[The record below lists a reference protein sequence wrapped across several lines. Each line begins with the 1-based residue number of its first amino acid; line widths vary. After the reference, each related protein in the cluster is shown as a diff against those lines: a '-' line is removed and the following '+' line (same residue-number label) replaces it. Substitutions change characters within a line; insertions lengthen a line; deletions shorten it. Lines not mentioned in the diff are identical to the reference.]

1 VLEVI
6 YGWMERRGLRMKFF
20 KTRNEALDVLENYIK
35 KDISIYT
42 AQRNFDFGP
51 QSRKNISCL
60 SPYITHRLISEY
72 EVAKKVLS
80 KYPYQ
85 KVEKFIQEIFWRVYW
100 KGWLELRPKV
110 WTDFVEDLKNI
121 DNSNEYKKAI
131 NGETNINCFNDWT
144 KELKVNN
151 YLHNHAR
158 MWFASIW
165 IFTLKLPW
173 QKGAEFFLRELYD
186 GDAASN
192 TLSWRWV
199 AGIQTKGKNY
209 IAQNWNI
216 NKFTNNKYKDLKLNE
231 NPQPIIDQREYKISP
246 ISTNNNETKSD
257 TLVFFENELDFQSF
271 KVDNY
276 KKIYCILLSNEE
288 RQVELGDK
296 VLMFKK
302 NLIKNQVQN
311 SDLKIEC
318 IEGNKFIDVS
328 NNEKNFDVIYP
339 SVGEN
344 MSFLKRV
351 IKKNNLMINYLAR
364 DEDKYCW
371 QFSNKGYFNFKSNI
385 PKILSQFKLN

>member
-1 VLEVI
+1 MNFI
-6 YGWMERRGLRMKFF
+6 TSRK
-20 KTRNEALDVLENYIK
+20 EALESLEKYIEKDVSCY
-35 KDISIYT
+35 S
-42 AQRNFDFGP
+42 AQRNFDLGP
-51 QSRKNISCL
+51 QNRKNISCL

-110 WTDFVEDLKNI
+110 WTDFVEDLKKFENT
-121 DNSNEYKKAI
+121 NEYEKAI
-131 NGETNINCFNDWT
+131 NGETNIDCFNDWIE
-144 KELKVNN
+144 ELKDNN
-151 YLHNHAR
+151 YLHNHTR

-216 NKFTNNKYKDLKLNE
+216 KKFTNNKYKDLKLNE
-231 NPQPIIDQREYKISP
+231 NPQPVIDQREYKISP
-246 ISTNNNETKSD
+246 IIIDNNETKSD
-257 TLVFFENELDFQSF
+257 ILVFFENELDFQSF
-271 KVDNY
+271 KVDSH

-302 NLIKNQVQN
+302 NLIKNQVKN
-311 SDLKIEC
+311 SGLKIEF
-318 IEGNKFIDVS
+318 IEGNKFIEVS
-328 NNEKNFDVIYP
+328 NNEKSFDVIYP

-344 MSFLKRV
+344 MSFLKRI
-351 IKKNNLMINYLAR
+351 IKKNNLMINYLVR
-364 DEDKYCW
+364 DEDRYCW

>member
-1 VLEVI
+1 VNFVT
-6 YGWMERRGLRMKFF
+6 
-20 KTRNEALDVLENYIK
+20 TRKEALDAMERYIENN
-35 KDISIYT
+35 ISDYT
-42 AQRNFDFGP
+42 AKRNFDFGP
-51 QSRKNISCL
+51 QNRKNISCL

-72 EVAKKVLS
+72 EVAKKTLS

-110 WTDFVEDLKNI
+110 WTDFVEDTKNI
-121 DNSNEYKKAI
+121 ENTKEYEKAI
-131 NGETNINCFNDWT
+131 NGETNIDCFNDWV
-144 KELKVNN
+144 KELKENN
-151 YLHNHAR
+151 YLHNHTR

-231 NPQPIIDQREYKISP
+231 NPQPIIDQRDYKISP
-246 ISTNNNETKSD
+246 LSISNNETASD
-257 TLVFFENELDFQSF
+257 KLVFFENELDFQF
-271 KVDNY
+271 FNIDNHKKV
-276 KKIYCILLSNEE
+276 YCILLANDE
-288 RQVELGDK
+288 RQVKLGSK
-296 VLMFKK
+296 VLDYKK
-302 NLIKNQVQN
+302 NLIKNQIQN
-311 SDLKIEC
+311 SGLKIEF
-318 IEGNKFIDVS
+318 IEGNKFIELS
-328 NNEKNFDVIYP
+328 NKDKDFDIVYP
-339 SVGEN
+339 SIGEN

-351 IKKNNLMINYLAR
+351 IKKNNLNINYLTR
-364 DEDKYCW
+364 EEDNYCW

>member
-1 VLEVI
+1 MNFI
-6 YGWMERRGLRMKFF
+6 SSRK
-20 KTRNEALDVLENYIK
+20 EALDILDNYIE
-35 KDISIYT
+35 KDISIYSS
-42 AQRNFDFGP
+42 QRNFDFGP
-51 QSRKNISCL
+51 QDRKNISCI

-80 KYPYQ
+80 KHPYQ
-85 KVEKFIQEIFWRVYW
+85 KVEKFIQEIFWRLYW
-100 KGWLELRPKV
+100 KGWLELRPRV

-121 DNSNEYKKAI
+121 EKTNEYEKAI
-131 NGETNINCFNDWT
+131 NGETNIDCFNDWI
-144 KELKVNN
+144 KELKENN

-209 IAQNWNI
+209 IAQNWNV
-216 NKFTNNKYKDLKLNE
+216 NKFTDNKYKDLELNE

-246 ISTNNNETKSD
+246 IKIDVADQKSD
-257 TLVFFENELDFQSF
+257 RLVFFENELDFKSF
-271 KVDNY
+271 NIDSY
-276 KKIYCILLSNEE
+276 KKIYCIMLTNEE
-288 RQVELGDK
+288 RQIKLGNK
-296 VLMFKK
+296 VLEYKK
-302 NLIKNQVQN
+302 NLIKNQIQN
-311 SDLKIEC
+311 ANLQIEF
-318 IEGNKFIDVS
+318 IEGNKFVELS
-328 NNEKNFDVIYP
+328 LNEKDFDIIYP

-344 MSFLKRV
+344 MSFLKRTL
-351 IKKNNLMINYLAR
+351 KKNNLMINYLIR

>member
-1 VLEVI
+1 
-6 YGWMERRGLRMKFF
+6 MNF
-20 KTRNEALDVLENYIK
+20 KTSREEALKILENYVDQ
-35 KDISIYT
+35 DISNYT

-72 EVAKKVLS
+72 EVTKKVLS
-80 KYPYQ
+80 KYPFQ

-121 DNSNEYKKAI
+121 DNSSEYEKAI
-131 NGETNINCFNDWT
+131 NGETNIDCFNDWI
-144 KELKVNN
+144 KEIKEIN
-151 YLHNHAR
+151 YLHNHTR

-173 QKGAEFFLRELYD
+173 QKGAEFFLKELFD

-216 NKFTNNKYKDLKLNE
+216 NKFTNNKYKDLKLSE
-231 NPQPIIDQREYKISP
+231 NPQPIIDEREYKISP
-246 ISTNNNETKSD
+246 IDTGNNESTSNI
-257 TLVFFENELDFQSF
+257 LVIFENELDFQIFNTDS
-271 KVDNY
+271 Y
-276 KKIYCILLSNEE
+276 KKVYCVLLSNEE
-288 RQVELGDK
+288 RQVKLGNK
-296 VLMFKK
+296 VLEYKK
-302 NLIKNQVQN
+302 KIIKNQIQN
-311 SDLKIEC
+311 SGLKIEY
-318 IEGNKFIDVS
+318 IEGNKFIELS
-328 NNEKNFDVIYP
+328 SNEKNFDVIYP

-344 MSFLKRV
+344 MFFLKRV
-351 IKKNNLMINYLAR
+351 IKKNNLMINYLVR
-364 DEDKYCW
+364 DKDKYCW

>member
-1 VLEVI
+1 
-6 YGWMERRGLRMKFF
+6 MNFKFS
-20 KTRNEALDVLENYIK
+20 RIEALEVLENYVE
-35 KDISIYT
+35 KDISIYA
-42 AQRNFDFGP
+42 AQRNFDLGP

-85 KVEKFIQEIFWRVYW
+85 KIEKFIQEIFWRVYW
-100 KGWLELRPKV
+100 KGWLELRPNV

-121 DNSNEYKKAI
+121 DNSNEYEKAI
-131 NGETNINCFNDWT
+131 NGETNIDCFNDWI
-144 KELKVNN
+144 KELKENN
-151 YLHNHAR
+151 YLHNHTR

-165 IFTLKLPW
+165 IFTLELPW
-173 QKGAEFFLRELYD
+173 QKGAEFFLKELYD

-231 NPQPIIDQREYKISP
+231 NPLPIIDQREYKISP
-246 ISTNNNETKSD
+246 INIENNETKSD
-257 TLVFFENELDFQSF
+257 ILVFFENELDFQSF
-271 KVDNY
+271 KVASY
-276 KKIYCILLSNEE
+276 KKIYCILLTNEE

-296 VLMFKK
+296 VLIYKK

-311 SDLKIEC
+311 SDLKIDF
-318 IEGNKFIDVS
+318 IEANKFIELS

-351 IKKNNLMINYLAR
+351 TKKNNLMINYLAR

>member
-1 VLEVI
+1 MNFVT
-6 YGWMERRGLRMKFF
+6 
-20 KTRNEALDVLENYIK
+20 TRKEALDAMERYIENN
-35 KDISIYT
+35 ISDYT
-42 AQRNFDFGP
+42 TKRNFDFGP
-51 QSRKNISCL
+51 QNRKNISCL

-72 EVAKKVLS
+72 EVAKKTLS

-110 WTDFVEDLKNI
+110 WTDFVEDTKNI
-121 DNSNEYKKAI
+121 ENTNEYEKAI
-131 NGETNINCFNDWT
+131 NGETNIDCFNDWV
-144 KELKVNN
+144 KELKENN
-151 YLHNHAR
+151 YLHNHTR

-216 NKFTNNKYKDLKLNE
+216 NKFTNNKYKNLKLNE

-246 ISTNNNETKSD
+246 INIYNNETKSD
-257 TLVFFENELDFQSF
+257 ILVFFENELYFQNF
-271 KVDNY
+271 NVDNY
-276 KKIYCILLSNEE
+276 KKIYCILLSNDE
-288 RQVELGDK
+288 RQVKLGKK
-296 VLMFKK
+296 VLEYKK
-302 NLIKNQVQN
+302 NIIKNQIQN
-311 SDLKIEC
+311 SSLKIEF
-318 IEGNKFIDVS
+318 IEGNKFIELS
-328 NNEKNFDVIYP
+328 NKDKDFDIVYP
-339 SVGEN
+339 SIGEN

-351 IKKNNLMINYLAR
+351 IKKNNLNINYLTR
-364 DEDKYCW
+364 EEDNYCW

>member
-1 VLEVI
+1 MNFVT
-6 YGWMERRGLRMKFF
+6 
-20 KTRNEALDVLENYIK
+20 TRKEALDVMERYIENN
-35 KDISIYT
+35 ISDYT
-42 AQRNFDFGP
+42 AKRNFDFGP
-51 QSRKNISCL
+51 QNRKNISCL

-72 EVAKKVLS
+72 EVAKKTLS

-110 WTDFVEDLKNI
+110 WTDFVEDTKKIENTK
-121 DNSNEYKKAI
+121 EYEKAI
-131 NGETNINCFNDWT
+131 NGETNIDCFNDWV
-144 KELKVNN
+144 KELKENN
-151 YLHNHAR
+151 YLHNHTR

-231 NPQPIIDQREYKISP
+231 NPQPIIDQRDYKVSPLSIS
-246 ISTNNNETKSD
+246 NNETASD
-257 TLVFFENELDFQSF
+257 KLVFFENELDFQF
-271 KVDNY
+271 FNIDNHKKV
-276 KKIYCILLSNEE
+276 YCILLANDE
-288 RQVELGDK
+288 RQVKLGSK
-296 VLMFKK
+296 VLDYKK
-302 NLIKNQVQN
+302 NLIKNQIQN
-311 SDLKIEC
+311 SGLKIEF
-318 IEGNKFIDVS
+318 IEGNKFIELSS
-328 NNEKNFDVIYP
+328 NDKDFDIVYP
-339 SVGEN
+339 SIGEN

-351 IKKNNLMINYLAR
+351 IKKNNLNINYLTR
-364 DEDKYCW
+364 EEDNYCW

>member
-1 VLEVI
+1 
-6 YGWMERRGLRMKFF
+6 MKFHTSRE
-20 KTRNEALDVLENYIK
+20 KALESLEIFTN
-35 KDISIYT
+35 KDIVNYSSK
-42 AQRNFDFGP
+42 RNYDFGP
-51 QSRKNISCL
+51 QNRKDISCL

-80 KYPYQ
+80 KHPYQ

-110 WTDFVEDLKNI
+110 WTDFIEDLKNI
-121 DNSNEYKKAI
+121 ENSSEYEKAI
-131 NGETNINCFNDWT
+131 KGETNIDCFNDWI
-144 KELKVNN
+144 KELKENN
-151 YLHNHAR
+151 YLHNHTR

-209 IAQNWNI
+209 IAQNWNV

-231 NPQPIIDQREYKISP
+231 NPQPIIDHREYKILP
-246 ISTNNNETKSD
+246 IKIDVVEKKSD
-257 TLVFFENELDFQSF
+257 RLIFFENELDF
-271 KVDNY
+271 KRINIDNY
-276 KKIYCILLSNEE
+276 KNIYCIMLTNEE
-288 RQVELGDK
+288 RQVKLGNK
-296 VLMFKK
+296 VLEYKK
-302 NLIKNQVQN
+302 NLIKNQIQN
-311 SDLKIEC
+311 ADLKIEC
-318 IEGNKFIDVS
+318 IEGNKFIELS
-328 NNEKNFDVIYP
+328 SNEKDFDIIYP

-344 MSFLKRV
+344 MSFLKR
-351 IKKNNLMINYLAR
+351 IMKKNNLTINYLTR

>member
-1 VLEVI
+1 MKFKTSRIEALEV
-6 YGWMERRGLRMKFF
+6 LK
-20 KTRNEALDVLENYIK
+20 NYIE

-42 AQRNFDFGP
+42 AQRNFDLGP
-51 QSRKNISCL
+51 QNRKNISCL

-85 KVEKFIQEIFWRVYW
+85 KLEKFIQEIFWRVYW

-110 WTDFVEDLKNI
+110 WIDFVEDLKNI
-121 DNSNEYKKAI
+121 PNSNEYEKAI
-131 NGETNINCFNDWT
+131 NGETNIDCFNDWV
-144 KELKVNN
+144 KEIKENN
-151 YLHNHAR
+151 YLHNHTR

-173 QKGAEFFLRELYD
+173 QKGAEFFLRELFD

-216 NKFTNNKYKDLKLNE
+216 NKFTNNKYKDLKLSE

-246 ISTNNNETKSD
+246 INTGNNESTSNK
-257 TLVFFENELDFQSF
+257 LFFFENELDFQIFNINS
-271 KVDNY
+271 Y
-276 KKIYCILLSNEE
+276 KNVYCILLSNEE
-288 RQVELGDK
+288 RQIKLGNK
-296 VLMFKK
+296 VLEYKK
-302 NLIKNQVQN
+302 NLIKNQIQN
-311 SDLKIEC
+311 SGLKIEF
-318 IEGNKFIDVS
+318 IEGNKFIELS
-328 NNEKNFDVIYP
+328 NNEKNFDVVYP

-344 MSFLKRV
+344 MFFLKKT
-351 IKKNNLMINYLAR
+351 IKKNNLMINYLVR

-371 QFSNKGYFNFKSNI
+371 QFSNKGYFNFKTNI

>member
-1 VLEVI
+1 MNFVT
-6 YGWMERRGLRMKFF
+6 
-20 KTRNEALDVLENYIK
+20 TRKEALDVMERYIENN
-35 KDISIYT
+35 ISDYT
-42 AQRNFDFGP
+42 AKRNFDFGP
-51 QSRKNISCL
+51 QNRKNISCL

-72 EVAKKVLS
+72 EVAKKTLS

-110 WTDFVEDLKNI
+110 WTDFVEDTKNI
-121 DNSNEYKKAI
+121 ENTKEYEKAI
-131 NGETNINCFNDWT
+131 NGETNIDCFNDWV
-144 KELKVNN
+144 KELKENN
-151 YLHNHAR
+151 YLHNHTR

-231 NPQPIIDQREYKISP
+231 NPQPIIDQRDYKVSPLSIS
-246 ISTNNNETKSD
+246 NNESASD
-257 TLVFFENELDFQSF
+257 KLVFFENELDFQF
-271 KVDNY
+271 FNIDNHKKV
-276 KKIYCILLSNEE
+276 YCILLANDE
-288 RQVELGDK
+288 RQVKLGNK
-296 VLMFKK
+296 VLDYKK
-302 NLIKNQVQN
+302 NLIKNQIQN
-311 SDLKIEC
+311 SGLKIEF
-318 IEGNKFIDVS
+318 IEGNKFIELSS
-328 NNEKNFDVIYP
+328 NDKDFDIVYP
-339 SVGEN
+339 SIGEN

-351 IKKNNLMINYLAR
+351 IKKNNLNINYLTR
-364 DEDKYCW
+364 EEDNYCW

>member
-1 VLEVI
+1 VNFVT
-6 YGWMERRGLRMKFF
+6 
-20 KTRNEALDVLENYIK
+20 TRKEALDAMERYIENN
-35 KDISIYT
+35 ISDYT
-42 AQRNFDFGP
+42 AKRNFDFGP
-51 QSRKNISCL
+51 QNRKNISCL

-72 EVAKKVLS
+72 EVAKKTLS

-110 WTDFVEDLKNI
+110 WTDFVEDTKNI
-121 DNSNEYKKAI
+121 ENTNEYEKAI
-131 NGETNINCFNDWT
+131 NGETNIDCFNDWV
-144 KELKVNN
+144 KELKENN
-151 YLHNHAR
+151 YLHNHTR

-231 NPQPIIDQREYKISP
+231 NPQPIIDQRDYKISP
-246 ISTNNNETKSD
+246 LSISNNETASD
-257 TLVFFENELDFQSF
+257 KLVFFENELDFQFFNTNS
-271 KVDNY
+271 Y
-276 KKIYCILLSNEE
+276 KKIYCILLANEE
-288 RQVELGDK
+288 RQIKLGSK
-296 VLMFKK
+296 VLDYKK
-302 NLIKNQVQN
+302 NLIKNQIQN
-311 SDLKIEC
+311 SGLKIEF
-318 IEGNKFIDVS
+318 IEGNKFIELSS
-328 NNEKNFDVIYP
+328 NDKDFDIVYP
-339 SVGEN
+339 SIGEN

-351 IKKNNLMINYLAR
+351 IKKNNLNINYLTR
-364 DEDKYCW
+364 EEDSYCW

>member
-1 VLEVI
+1 VNFI
-6 YGWMERRGLRMKFF
+6 SSRK
-20 KTRNEALDVLENYIK
+20 EALDILDNYIE
-35 KDISIYT
+35 KDISIYSS
-42 AQRNFDFGP
+42 QRNFDFGP
-51 QSRKNISCL
+51 QDRKNISCI

-80 KYPYQ
+80 KHPYQ
-85 KVEKFIQEIFWRVYW
+85 KVEKFIQEIFWRLYW
-100 KGWLELRPKV
+100 KGWLELRPRV

-121 DNSNEYKKAI
+121 EKTNEYEKAI
-131 NGETNINCFNDWT
+131 NGETNIDCFNDWI
-144 KELKVNN
+144 KELKENN

-209 IAQNWNI
+209 IAQNWNV

-231 NPQPIIDQREYKISP
+231 NPQPIIDQREYKILP
-246 ISTNNNETKSD
+246 ISIGNNKTTSD
-257 TLVFFENELDFQSF
+257 RLVFFENELNF
-271 KVDNY
+271 KFFNIDSY
-276 KKIYCILLSNEE
+276 KKVYCILLSNEE
-288 RQVELGDK
+288 RQVKLGNK
-296 VLMFKK
+296 VLDYKK
-302 NLIKNQVQN
+302 NLIKNQIQN
-311 SDLKIEC
+311 SGLKIEF
-318 IEGNKFIDVS
+318 IEGNKFAELSV
-328 NNEKNFDVIYP
+328 NEKDFDVIYP

-344 MSFLKRV
+344 MSFLNR
-351 IKKNNLMINYLAR
+351 IRKKNNLVINYLIR
-364 DEDKYCW
+364 DEDKFCW

-385 PKILSQFKLN
+385 PRILSQFKLN

>member
-1 VLEVI
+1 MNFI
-6 YGWMERRGLRMKFF
+6 TSRK
-20 KTRNEALDVLENYIK
+20 EALDVLENYIE
-35 KDISIYT
+35 KDILSYA

-51 QSRKNISCL
+51 QNRKNISCL

-72 EVAKKVLS
+72 EVTKKVLS
-80 KYPYQ
+80 KLPYL
-85 KVEKFIQEIFWRVYW
+85 KVEKFVQEIFWRVYW
-100 KGWLELRPKV
+100 KGWLELRPNV
-110 WTDFVEDLKNI
+110 WSDFVKDLKNI
-121 DNSNEYKKAI
+121 ENSDEYKKAI
-131 NGETNINCFNDWT
+131 NGETNIDCFNDWI
-144 KELKVNN
+144 KELKDNH
-151 YLHNHAR
+151 YLHNHTR

-216 NKFTNNKYKDLKLNE
+216 NKFTDNKYKNLKLNE
-231 NPQPIIDQREYKISP
+231 NPQPIIDQREYKILP
-246 ISTNNNETKSD
+246 LKIDDNEKKSD
-257 TLVFFENELDFQSF
+257 KLVFFENELDFRTFNIDS
-271 KVDNY
+271 Y

-288 RQVELGDK
+288 RQIELGDE
-296 VLMFKK
+296 VLMYKK
-302 NLIKNQVQN
+302 NLIKNQIQN
-311 SDLKIEC
+311 SDLKIEF
-318 IEGNKFIDVS
+318 IEGNKFIELSS
-328 NNEKNFDVIYP
+328 NKKDFDVIYP

-344 MSFLKRV
+344 MSFLKR
-351 IKKNNLMINYLAR
+351 IMKKNNLMINYLIR

>member
-1 VLEVI
+1 VNFVT
-6 YGWMERRGLRMKFF
+6 
-20 KTRNEALDVLENYIK
+20 TRKEALDVMERYIENN
-35 KDISIYT
+35 ISDYT
-42 AQRNFDFGP
+42 AKRNFDFGP
-51 QSRKNISCL
+51 QNRKNISCL

-72 EVAKKVLS
+72 EVAKKTLS

-110 WTDFVEDLKNI
+110 WTDFVEDTKKIENTK
-121 DNSNEYKKAI
+121 EYEKAI
-131 NGETNINCFNDWT
+131 NGETNIDCFNDWV
-144 KELKVNN
+144 KELKENN
-151 YLHNHAR
+151 YLHNHTR

-231 NPQPIIDQREYKISP
+231 NPQPIIDQRDYKVSPLSIS
-246 ISTNNNETKSD
+246 NNETASD
-257 TLVFFENELDFQSF
+257 KLVFFENELDFQF
-271 KVDNY
+271 FNIDNHKKV
-276 KKIYCILLSNEE
+276 YCILLANDE
-288 RQVELGDK
+288 RQVKLGSK
-296 VLMFKK
+296 VLDYKK
-302 NLIKNQVQN
+302 NLIKNQIQN
-311 SDLKIEC
+311 SGLKIEF
-318 IEGNKFIDVS
+318 IEGKKFIELSS
-328 NNEKNFDVIYP
+328 NDKDFDIVYP
-339 SVGEN
+339 SIGEN

-351 IKKNNLMINYLAR
+351 IKKNNLNINYLTR
-364 DEDKYCW
+364 EEDNYCW

>member
-1 VLEVI
+1 VNFVT
-6 YGWMERRGLRMKFF
+6 
-20 KTRNEALDVLENYIK
+20 TRKEALDAMERYIENN
-35 KDISIYT
+35 ISDYT
-42 AQRNFDFGP
+42 AKRNFDFGP
-51 QSRKNISCL
+51 QNRKNISCL

-72 EVAKKVLS
+72 EVAKKTLS

-110 WTDFVEDLKNI
+110 WTDFVEDTKNI
-121 DNSNEYKKAI
+121 ENTKEYEKAI
-131 NGETNINCFNDWT
+131 NGETNIDCFNDWV
-144 KELKVNN
+144 KELKENN
-151 YLHNHAR
+151 YLHNHTR

-231 NPQPIIDQREYKISP
+231 NPQPIIDQRDYKVSPLSIS
-246 ISTNNNETKSD
+246 NNETASD
-257 TLVFFENELDFQSF
+257 KLVFFENELDFQF
-271 KVDNY
+271 FNIDNHKKV
-276 KKIYCILLSNEE
+276 YCILLANDE
-288 RQVELGDK
+288 RQVKLGSK
-296 VLMFKK
+296 VLDYKK
-302 NLIKNQVQN
+302 NLIKNQIQN
-311 SDLKIEC
+311 SGLKIEF
-318 IEGNKFIDVS
+318 IEGNKFIELSS
-328 NNEKNFDVIYP
+328 NDKDFDIVYP
-339 SVGEN
+339 SIGEN

-351 IKKNNLMINYLAR
+351 IKKNNLNINYLTR
-364 DEDKYCW
+364 EEDNYCW

>member
-1 VLEVI
+1 
-6 YGWMERRGLRMKFF
+6 MKFYASRE
-20 KTRNEALDVLENYIK
+20 KALEVLENYIE
-35 KDISIYT
+35 KDISVYT
-42 AQRNFDFGP
+42 AQRNFDLGP
-51 QSRKNISCL
+51 QNRKNISCL

-100 KGWLELRPKV
+100 KGWIELRPKV
-110 WTDFVEDLKNI
+110 WTDFVEDLKI
-121 DNSNEYKKAI
+121 IESSKEYEKAI
-131 NGETNINCFNDWT
+131 NGETNIDCFNDWI
-144 KELKVNN
+144 KELKENN
-151 YLHNHAR
+151 YLHNHTR

-231 NPQPIIDQREYKISP
+231 NPQPIIDQREYKILP
-246 ISTNNNETKSD
+246 INTGNNESTSNN
-257 TLVFFENELDFQSF
+257 LVFFENELDFQIFNIDS
-271 KVDNY
+271 Y
-276 KKIYCILLSNEE
+276 KKVYCILLSNEE
-288 RQVELGDK
+288 RQVKLGNK
-296 VLMFKK
+296 LLEYKK
-302 NLIKNQVQN
+302 NLIKNQIQN
-311 SDLKIEC
+311 SSLKIEF
-318 IEGNKFIDVS
+318 IEGNKFIELS
-328 NNEKNFDVIYP
+328 SNEKNLDVIYP

-351 IKKNNLMINYLAR
+351 IKKNNLMINYLVR

>member
-1 VLEVI
+1 MNFI
-6 YGWMERRGLRMKFF
+6 TSRK
-20 KTRNEALDVLENYIK
+20 EALESLEKYIEKDVSCY
-35 KDISIYT
+35 S
-42 AQRNFDFGP
+42 AQRNFDLGP
-51 QSRKNISCL
+51 QNRKNISCL

-110 WTDFVEDLKNI
+110 WTDFVEDLKKFENT
-121 DNSNEYKKAI
+121 NEYEKAI
-131 NGETNINCFNDWT
+131 NGETNIDCFNDWI
-144 KELKVNN
+144 KELKDNN
-151 YLHNHAR
+151 YLHNHTR

-216 NKFTNNKYKDLKLNE
+216 KKFTNNKYKDLKLNE
-231 NPQPIIDQREYKISP
+231 NPQPVIDQREYKISP
-246 ISTNNNETKSD
+246 IIIDNNETKSD
-257 TLVFFENELDFQSF
+257 ILVFFENELDFQSF

-302 NLIKNQVQN
+302 NLIKNQVKN
-311 SDLKIEC
+311 SGLKIEF
-318 IEGNKFIDVS
+318 IEGNKFIEVS
-328 NNEKNFDVIYP
+328 NNEKSFDVIYP

-344 MSFLKRV
+344 MSFLKRI
-351 IKKNNLMINYLAR
+351 IKKNNLMINYLVR
-364 DEDKYCW
+364 DEDRYCW

>member
-1 VLEVI
+1 MNFVT
-6 YGWMERRGLRMKFF
+6 
-20 KTRNEALDVLENYIK
+20 TRKEALDVMERYIENN
-35 KDISIYT
+35 ISDYT
-42 AQRNFDFGP
+42 AKRNFDFGP
-51 QSRKNISCL
+51 QNRKNISCL

-72 EVAKKVLS
+72 EVAKKPLS

-110 WTDFVEDLKNI
+110 WTDFVEDTKNI
-121 DNSNEYKKAI
+121 ENTNEYEKAI
-131 NGETNINCFNDWT
+131 NGETNIDCFNDWV
-144 KELKVNN
+144 KELKENN
-151 YLHNHAR
+151 YLHNHTR

-216 NKFTNNKYKDLKLNE
+216 NKFTNNKHKDLKLNE
-231 NPQPIIDQREYKISP
+231 NPQPIIDQRDYKVSPLSIS
-246 ISTNNNETKSD
+246 NNETASD
-257 TLVFFENELDFQSF
+257 KLVFFENELDFQF
-271 KVDNY
+271 FNIDNY
-276 KKIYCILLSNEE
+276 KKVYCILLANDE
-288 RQVELGDK
+288 RQIKLGNK
-296 VLMFKK
+296 VLDYKK
-302 NLIKNQVQN
+302 NLIKNQIQN
-311 SDLKIEC
+311 SGLKIEF
-318 IEGNKFIDVS
+318 IEGNKFIELS
-328 NNEKNFDVIYP
+328 NMDKDFDIVYP
-339 SVGEN
+339 SIGEN

-351 IKKNNLMINYLAR
+351 IKKNNLNINYLIR
-364 DEDKYCW
+364 EEDNYCW

-385 PKILSQFKLN
+385 PKILSQFRLN